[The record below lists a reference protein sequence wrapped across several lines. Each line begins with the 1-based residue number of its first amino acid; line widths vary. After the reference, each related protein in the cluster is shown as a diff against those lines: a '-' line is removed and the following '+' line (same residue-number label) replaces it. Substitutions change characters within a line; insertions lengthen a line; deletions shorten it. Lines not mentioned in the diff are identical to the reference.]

1 MRGGAGV
8 REVSREEV
16 IFKFIFKINFMGVW
30 LAYNIVLISAVSK
43 VNQLYVYIYLLFLR
57 FFSHIDHYRVLSG
70 VPGATW

>member
-1 MRGGAGV
+1 MRGGAVV

-43 VNQLYVYIYLLFLR
+43 VN
-57 FFSHIDHYRVLSG
+57 
-70 VPGATW
+70 